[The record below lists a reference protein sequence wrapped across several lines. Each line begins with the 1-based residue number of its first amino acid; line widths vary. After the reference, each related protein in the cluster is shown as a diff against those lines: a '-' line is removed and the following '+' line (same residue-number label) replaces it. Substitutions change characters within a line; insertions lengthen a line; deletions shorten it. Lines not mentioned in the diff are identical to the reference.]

1 MASKVNINI
10 TAKDDA
16 SRAFQSVAK
25 SASDTGNHLKNFGKA
40 ALLGFAGAAAGTFAF
55 AKSAMSAAAESEKIG
70 KQTAAIIKATGGAAK
85 VSAADISKLS
95 EALSLKTGVDDEV
108 IQSGQN
114 LMLTFKGIRNE
125 VGEGNDIFNRASAAM
140 LDMGNVFGSSDA
152 AAMQLGKALDNP
164 TKGITALA
172 RAGVSFTAQ
181 QKEQIKALQASGN
194 ILGAQKI
201 ILAEIEHQ
209 VGGTAA
215 ATATNADRM
224 KVAWGNLQERIG
236 GMLLPTFEKFAAV
249 VLTTV
254 LPAMTQFAD
263 KVPAAFERVRSTVTS
278 AVESATAFF
287 TSVAQ
292 IVQNSDA
299 LQIVLAAAV
308 GALVAYKV
316 GMVAVAAYTAI
327 VTAATAGW
335 AAVQAVLNGAML
347 ANPIGAVV
355 VAIVALGAAVAAA
368 YFKFDSVRKA
378 VDSTWQAI
386 QRGVDVVLPAI
397 QGAWTRWG
405 DDLIRVGTTV
415 TTWLRTNITA
425 AFNAVKDVISV
436 TVSAIKELWARWG
449 GDIENIA
456 RDVFG
461 RIKGLISAEIKAV
474 QGVIK
479 AITSLIRGDWDGA
492 WNGMKQALSGILDA
506 IKALIA
512 GAFAGIKAAAKIAF
526 EGIKE
531 GGIIAWNAGVA
542 WVKSIPGSI
551 RNALGAVGSMLYDV
565 GRQIIQGL
573 INGIKSLGGAVGG
586 AIGDVVGGGIKKAK
600 SLLGIH
606 SPSKVFHEIGEN
618 ITEGMALGILSKEKA
633 AYDATRRVAQGVTEA
648 MSNEI
653 LRGEKAVLDKMRGSD
668 QLGTAAAT
676 GDTIG
681 KTLGQALGAAFKN
694 GASVAGDVFDQIAA
708 DAKAAADA
716 IVAAIDAA
724 VSAAASPGGYSSPY
738 DPGNGSNIQTHNY
751 ARDPLTGGTLYDEA
765 GNPIYADDA
774 AGIRR
779 EMTRRQMGGAPV
791 SGMPFGSTGT
801 PSGPSIDDRRAPGA
815 TVQVIFQGPVL
826 TDSGFDERLSA
837 AVEQGWRRAGK
848 IASDGSVR
856 LGR

>member
-16 SRAFQSVAK
+16 SRAFQSVSKA
-25 SASDTGNHLKNFGKA
+25 ASSTGDHLKTFAKA
-40 ALLGFAGAAAGTFAF
+40 AVLGFAGAAAGTIAF
-55 AKSAMSAAAESEKIG
+55 AKGAMSAAAESEKIG

-85 VSAADISKLS
+85 VSAQDIGKLS

-108 IQSGQN
+108 IQTGQN

-125 VGEGNDIFNRASAAM
+125 AGEGNKIFDRASAAM
-140 LDMGNVFGSSDA
+140 LDLGNVFGSSDA

-164 TKGITALA
+164 IKGITALA
-172 RAGVSFTAQ
+172 RAGVSFTQAQ
-181 QKEQIKALQASGN
+181 KDQIKTLQESGDM
-194 ILGAQKI
+194 LGAQKI
-201 ILAEIEHQ
+201 ILSEIEHQ

-224 KVAWGNLQERIG
+224 KVAWGNLQEHMG
-236 GMLLPTFEKFAAV
+236 SMLLPAFEKFAGV
-249 VLTTV
+249 ITTSV
-254 LPAMTQFAD
+254 LPAVQRFAD
-263 KVPAAFERVRSTVTS
+263 EQLPK
-278 AVESATAFF
+278 
-287 TSVAQ
+287 
-292 IVQNSDA
+292 I
-299 LQIVLAAAV
+299 
-308 GALVAYKV
+308 
-316 GMVAVAAYTAI
+316 
-327 VTAATAGW
+327 
-335 AAVQAVLNGAML
+335 
-347 ANPIGAVV
+347 
-355 VAIVALGAAVAAA
+355 VAAA
-368 YFKFDSVRKA
+368 KPVAEWLGNALPVAFEA
-378 VDSTWQAI
+378 VKTAISTAV
-386 QRGVDVVLPAI
+386 GVVQTLWAK
-397 QGAWTRWG
+397 WG
-405 DDLIRVGTTV
+405 DDIIRIGGQVAGWLGTNV
-415 TTWLRTNITA
+415 PA
-425 AFNAVKDVISV
+425 AFNAVKTAISTVVEAIRQAWDKWGADIKRIAGETFDYAKTVITNS
-436 TVSAIKELWARWG
+436 I
-449 GDIENIA
+449 N
-456 RDVFG
+456 
-461 RIKGLISAEIKAV
+461 AV
-474 QGVIK
+474 K
-479 AITSLIRGDWDGA
+479 AIVSTVLDAMRTAWRIWGDDIKSYVRGAFDAAKTIIDGVMTTIRGIIKTVTSLIRGDWDGV
-492 WNGMKQALSGILDA
+492 WNGIKQSIGGVLESIRGI
-506 IKALIA
+506 IA
-512 GAFAGIKAAAKIAF
+512 GAVNLIKTAAKVAFDGIKA
-526 EGIKE
+526 
-531 GGIIAWNAGVA
+531 GGQEAWNAGVA